1 MLGQSYSERTN
12 EFQTLMGLYLL
23 ACGTPRRQFDVL
35 AHAGLT
41 VSYVTALEHL
51 KALSKEAVSEA
62 RSVMHKMICAIVW
75 DNLNIAFRVGQ
86 QRINSK
92 DSFQNGTTATLIPL
106 FGVAPNSLPL
116 DLLPRRRNRRYL
128 LDIKPELTLPTVQEI
143 QELRLN
149 FLWRIKTTLL
159 DYSEPLKRKY
169 GKVLGPPPSVLQ
181 IPLHQTKQ
189 YPLPAMHIDESSL
202 DGTLEVI
209 ETIICKHLGMT
220 NDDLKK
226 HGIVFGHGDNLTI
239 ELVDKVSHLSSC
251 FLFCVNL

>member
-1 MLGQSYSERTN
+1 
-12 EFQTLMGLYLL
+12 MGLYLL

-51 KALSKEAVSEA
+51 KTLSKEAVEEA
-62 RSVMHKMICAIVW
+62 RSIMHKMICAIVW

-106 FGVAPNSLPL
+106 FGVSPGSLPL
-116 DLLPRRRNRRYL
+116 HLLPRRQNRRYI
-128 LDIKPELTLPTVQEI
+128 LDIKPELTLPKVNEI
-143 QELRLN
+143 QELRRNL
-149 FLWRIKTTLL
+149 LWRIKHTLL
-159 DYSEPLKRKY
+159 NYSERLDRKY
-169 GKVLGPPPSVLQ
+169 RKELGPPPSVLQ
-181 IPLHQTKQ
+181 IPVHQTKQ

-209 ETIICKHLGMT
+209 ETIISKHLGMS
-220 NDDLKK
+220 NEDLVK

-239 ELVDKVSHLSSC
+239 ELIDKVRVHA
-251 FLFCVNL
+251 